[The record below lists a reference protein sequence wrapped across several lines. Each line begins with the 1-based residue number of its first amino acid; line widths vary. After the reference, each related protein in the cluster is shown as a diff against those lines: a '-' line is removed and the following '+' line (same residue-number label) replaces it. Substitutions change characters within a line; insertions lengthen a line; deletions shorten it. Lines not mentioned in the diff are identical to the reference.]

1 MEILIQKVSH
11 EKVLLTDEQ
20 VKHITM
26 KKLYE
31 MLGGDDI
38 EECEGKR
45 VVTSWEDTGHGS
57 GLTRKVRE
65 ATDLDGAVL
74 LVLRTIAKQKEE
86 SK

>member
-57 GLTRKVRE
+57 GLITKVRE

-74 LVLRTIAKQKEE
+74 LVLRTLIK
-86 SK
+86 